1 MKTSTTTTQTNTSWW
16 GEELPLPSCDSASNL
31 GAFYDDQA
39 DVWLDELSL
48 NELSLNDEA
57 PPEKD
62 SIFTNSGNHFVFDDL
77 MNGGATPCTEEPTPE
92 RQDSPPPPAG
102 DRPEIKSFIDSFH
115 HEGRTTPSAV
125 LNLHNM
131 LDAFPELVYLV
142 RLENGDIEVHF
153 LRDKLIKALRS
164 EEDKFPSLVFTSFE
178 RGLKHAGME
187 VTQSTHGQTQVKK
200 WGMKKGF
207 VPKASSAKKPRKRNT
222 GDEDYV
228 DSKKKQRRSDK
239 LKLVQRPYVVDS
251 RKKTKL

>member
-1 MKTSTTTTQTNTSWW
+1 M
-16 GEELPLPSCDSASNL
+16 
-31 GAFYDDQA
+31 
-39 DVWLDELSL
+39 DELSL
-48 NELSLNDEA
+48 NELSLNDE
-57 PPEKD
+57 PEEKD

-77 MNGGATPCTEEPTPE
+77 MNGGGVTPRTEEYVPE
-92 RQDSPPPPAG
+92 RQDSPPPAVG
-102 DRPEIKSFIDSFH
+102 DRPDIKAFIDSFD

-131 LDAFPELVYLV
+131 LNAFPDLVYLV
-142 RLENGDIEVHF
+142 RLDSGDIEVHF

-164 EEDKFPSLVFTSFE
+164 EEDKFPALVFTSFE

-207 VPKASSAKKPRKRNT
+207 VPKPNAAKKPRKRNT

-228 DSKKKQRRSDK
+228 DSKKKPRRSDK
-239 LKLVQRPYVVDS
+239 LVNVATRKSSVVDT

>member
-1 MKTSTTTTQTNTSWW
+1 MGTQ
-16 GEELPLPSCDSASNL
+16 
-31 GAFYDDQA
+31 
-39 DVWLDELSL
+39 
-48 NELSLNDEA
+48 
-57 PPEKD
+57 
-62 SIFTNSGNHFVFDDL
+62 
-77 MNGGATPCTEEPTPE
+77 CTEVPTPE
-92 RQDSPPPPAG
+92 RQDSPPPPAS
-102 DRPEIKSFIDSFH
+102 DRPDIKAFIDSFH

-142 RLENGDIEVHF
+142 R
-153 LRDKLIKALRS
+153 R

-239 LKLVQRPYVVDS
+239 LKLVQKPDLVDS
-251 RKKTKL
+251 RKKTKM